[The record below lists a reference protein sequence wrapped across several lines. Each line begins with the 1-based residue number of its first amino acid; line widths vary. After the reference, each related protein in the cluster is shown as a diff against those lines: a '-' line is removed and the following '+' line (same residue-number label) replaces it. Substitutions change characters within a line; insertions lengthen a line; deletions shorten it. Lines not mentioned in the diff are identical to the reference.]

1 MSIKLSSQIE
11 IMQPNFYFLLIYL
24 LFWYAVICW
33 YLVRGTGSR
42 TTPKDTKIWV
52 CSSPLYTMVYYL
64 YMSYP
69 HTSVYFKS
77 SPDYLLYLIWY
88 KCYGNSCWY
97 SKFKVFFLEI
107 SGNLIFGIFLSLSW
121 LNLWMCNPDM
131 EGWLYSTAFLP
142 ITQNIH
148 NSNVAWRKKNHNH
161 LHEEIDCK

>member
-1 MSIKLSSQIE
+1 
-11 IMQPNFYFLLIYL
+11 MQSFVGIWWGGLVPGPPPRIPKSEYAQVPYIQ
-24 LFWYAVICW
+24 WYTIC
-33 YLVRGTGSR
+33 
-42 TTPKDTKIWV
+42 
-52 CSSPLYTMVYYL
+52 
-64 YMSYP
+64 MSYP

-131 EGWLYSTAFLP
+131 EDWLYSTAFLP

-148 NSNVAWRKKNHNH
+148 NSNVAWRKK
-161 LHEEIDCK
+161 KS